1 LTFNVGD
8 LNDLLV
14 DGEIKLLEK
23 KRVKKGKRKEA
34 RKKR

>member
-1 LTFNVGD
+1 LKFNVGD

-14 DGEIKLLEK
+14 DGEIVVEK
-23 KRVKKGKRKEA
+23 KRDKKGKRKET

>member
-23 KRVKKGKRKEA
+23 KRDKKGKRKEA